1 MLKPS
6 QDLWA
11 TAFSFSC
18 RITSGV
24 HTCLYLRDSTYTVLT
39 SVLFTYVPACVYHS
53 LYLSD
58 IPVSC
63 YLSPTHILSFKAVY
77 LSLSLPFQLVH
88 SLGLSLLVSFC
99 LSDGPSA
106 ERNYFPPN
114 ISDSI
119 YFSAPF
125 SPPCQN
131 PDRCLI
137 AFFGDLWQLRRIAPH
152 IECARRLKIIKWN
165 NKKPLEVCVCSQAAS
180 QRARLLCYQS
190 VSSTKWVLQDFICSI
205 WGNQVQNRTSN
216 SLLW

>member
-6 QDLWA
+6 QGLWA

-53 LYLSD
+53 LHLSD

-77 LSLSLPFQLVH
+77 LSLSLPFQIVH

-106 ERNYFPPN
+106 ERNYFSPQYLWFHLLFRPL
-114 ISDSI
+114 
-119 YFSAPF
+119 FSSMSKPRQMSHRF
-125 SPPCQN
+125 
-131 PDRCLI
+131 
-137 AFFGDLWQLRRIAPH
+137 LRRSLTAKTNR
-152 IECARRLKIIKWN
+152 ATYRM
-165 NKKPLEVCVCSQAAS
+165 CSQVKNDQMKQQKTIGSMCLQSGRISAS
-180 QRARLLCYQS
+180 AITVLSECVLYEMGFTGFHLLYMRES
-190 VSSTKWVLQDFICSI
+190 
-205 WGNQVQNRTSN
+205 GAE
-216 SLLW
+216 

>member
-1 MLKPS
+1 MSLLAFITLSISVTSLSRVISLPHTFCLLKLCIYRSHSP
-6 QDLWA
+6 
-11 TAFSFSC
+11 FSSS
-18 RITSGV
+18 I
-24 HTCLYLRDSTYTVLT
+24 HW
-39 SVLFTYVPACVYHS
+39 
-53 LYLSD
+53 
-58 IPVSC
+58 
-63 YLSPTHILSFKAVY
+63 VY
-77 LSLSLPFQLVH
+77 LSLSLSV
-88 SLGLSLLVSFC
+88 SLMDRGQK
-99 LSDGPSA
+99 GTT
-106 ERNYFPPN
+106 FPPN

-137 AFFGDLWQLRRIAPH
+137 GFFGDLWQLRRIAPH

-165 NKKPLEVCVCSQAAS
+165 NKKPLELCVCSQAAS

-190 VSSTKWVLQDFICSI
+190 VSSTKWVLQDFICYI